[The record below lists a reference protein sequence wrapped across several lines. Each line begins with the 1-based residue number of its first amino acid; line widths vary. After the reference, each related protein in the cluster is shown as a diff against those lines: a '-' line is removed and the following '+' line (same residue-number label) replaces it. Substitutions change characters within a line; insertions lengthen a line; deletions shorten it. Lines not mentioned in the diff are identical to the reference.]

1 MSESEDSEEE
11 TEYAYSA
18 LKVGN
23 ICVSPNWLQK
33 FMLSEDVLSKGQCL
47 VVVKKKKRE
56 RKNNNNNKKALKL
69 CTVM

>member
-1 MSESEDSEEE
+1 
-11 TEYAYSA
+11 
-18 LKVGN
+18 
-23 ICVSPNWLQK
+23 
-33 FMLSEDVLSKGQCL
+33 MLSEDVLSKGQCL